1 MRAVNS
7 TWKIVVVLVTWAGLA
22 TGCLGP
28 GKWFPDPHPPAP
40 GVLLQQY
47 LARRGG
53 DERAQP
59 PRIPEIPARKKA
71 RMCCAFGTDLRVKM
85 GDLPIP
91 FLKVGHVLDLGELGP
106 HRYDGATAAIDDRR
120 ARAFPGGESNGL
132 MYTCHGGFIDT
143 AHVRETVDW
152 TAYFISVLDRHLE
165 TGTTVTL
172 SPEGA
177 ERRLVLHP
185 VPPELVEEFGR
196 DAVIVALA
204 QWIAYQGSVWHEIA
218 QWYGWS
224 LVTLYPE
231 TLSGFS
237 PEDPISNAIG
247 VNLLSGID
255 IEQCLASEKTYN
267 AHVDQLIRKRLA
279 ELRPV
284 SADLGEAMVAAVDD
298 AWWDS
303 KASLPDNALVRRR
316 YLDTDTELG
325 AWLVPDHL
333 KTPELRARL
342 AEQCGEHPE
351 PAVVRVPDSL
361 GGIPFGDLATLEIV
375 PSGNTAEQPV
385 FEHLTLPITQADFP
399 RLMEDITASVHAQF
413 GPRADRPD

>member
-1 MRAVNS
+1 MRAVKY
-7 TWKIVVVLVTWAGLA
+7 TGKIFVALATLVGLA

-40 GVLLQQY
+40 GVLLQQ
-47 LARRGG
+47 RFGG
-53 DERAQP
+53 DDARALRATS
-59 PRIPEIPARKKA
+59 RIPEIPARRKP

-85 GDLPIP
+85 GDMVIP
-91 FLKVGHVLDLGELGP
+91 FLKVGRVLDLGELGP

-120 ARAFPGGESNGL
+120 ANAFPGGESNGL

-165 TGTTVTL
+165 TGTEIAL

-177 ERRLVLHP
+177 TRRLIVHP
-185 VPPELVEEFGR
+185 APPELIERFGR

-224 LVTLYPE
+224 LVTIYPE

-247 VNLLSGID
+247 VNLLSGVD
-255 IEQCLASEKTYN
+255 IEQCLSSEKTYN
-267 AHVDQLIRKRLA
+267 SHIDQLIRKGLA
-279 ELRPV
+279 ELVPV
-284 SADLGEAMVAAVDD
+284 SADVGEQVVAAVDD
-298 AWWDS
+298 FWWDS
-303 KASLPDNALVRRR
+303 TASLPDNALVRRR
-316 YLDTDTELG
+316 YLDTDTELE
-325 AWLVPDHL
+325 AWLLPDRL
-333 KTPELRARL
+333 ATPELRARL
-342 AEQCGEHPE
+342 AEQCGESPE
-351 PAVVRVPDSL
+351 PAVVRVADSL
-361 GGIPFGDLATLEIV
+361 GGVPFGELATLEIM
-375 PSGNTAEQPV
+375 PAGKPAEQPI
-385 FEHLTLPITQADFP
+385 FRTMSLPITQDDFP
-399 RLMEDITASVHAQF
+399 RLMAEITAEIHAQL
-413 GPRADRPD
+413 GPDADRPD